1 MDWTEFPTLNSLRAF
16 SAVAET
22 MSFSRAA
29 VSLNVTHA
37 AVSQQVK
44 ALEER
49 IGLILIERKGK
60 VIGLTT
66 EGKSLA
72 HDLAIG
78 FIAIHDGVE
87 ALTRASHERAVQV
100 TMPPAFA
107 VSYLMPRIAGFQ
119 REHPEIRLMLN
130 PTADIMELTPEGIEV
145 AIRYCDGVVPG
156 MVVTPLLKS
165 DMVVVGARELVR
177 GKTFSSLTALCDLP
191 WLQEVGSN
199 DTAEWMERQKITPDQ
214 PMRMTYMP
222 GSLIMDAVRRGH
234 GLTFTARSFVEKD
247 IQAGLLVELFSETN
261 VGGYYIVTHPG
272 TLRAPVLQ
280 FVNWLNLQS
289 KINAPN
295 GAVT

>member
-1 MDWTEFPTLNSLRAF
+1 MNWSEFPTLNSLRAF

-29 VSLNVTHA
+29 DSLNVTHA

-60 VIGLTT
+60 VLTLTT

-72 HDLAIG
+72 HDLSVG
-78 FIAIHDGVE
+78 FTAIHDGVT
-87 ALTRASHERAVQV
+87 ALTLASADRAVQI

-107 VSYLMPRIAGFQ
+107 TSYLMPRIAGFQ
-119 REHPEIRLMLN
+119 REHPEVTLMLN
-130 PTADIMELTPEGIEV
+130 PTADIMELTPDGIDV
-145 AIRYCDGVVPG
+145 AIRYCDGNIPG

-165 DMVVVGARELVR
+165 DMVVVGARDLIY
-177 GKTFSSLTALCDLP
+177 GQTFDNPATLCELP
-191 WLQEVGSN
+191 WLQELGSN
-199 DTAEWMERQKITPDQ
+199 DTNEWMERRKITPTR
-214 PMRMTYMP
+214 PMQITYMP

-247 IQAGLLVELFSETN
+247 IEAGLLTECFSESDI
-261 VGGYYIVTHPG
+261 GAYYIVTRPDR
-272 TLRAPVLQ
+272 LRPSVRT
-280 FVNWLNLQS
+280 FVNWLGRQS
-289 KINAPN
+289 KLN
-295 GAVT
+295 